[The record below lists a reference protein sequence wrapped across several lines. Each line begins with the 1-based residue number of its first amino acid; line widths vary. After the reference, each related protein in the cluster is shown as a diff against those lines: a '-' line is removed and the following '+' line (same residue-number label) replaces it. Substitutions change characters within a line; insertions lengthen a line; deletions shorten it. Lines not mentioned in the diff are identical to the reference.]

1 MSSKSRSI
9 PHFISNPKPKLK
21 HSLLLGSSSPRRQF
35 LMKELGYSFSL
46 GFPEGDESFSPEME
60 VTKVPLYLAQKKAS
74 TFKAKINQE
83 IVMTADT
90 VVILGNTILN
100 KPVDRENAIQ
110 MLTELSGQ
118 THLVIT
124 AVCLLSADKTEYFDE
139 RTEVTF
145 RKLTQSQIEK
155 YVDTCKPLDKAGS
168 YGAQE
173 CLPRGMNP
181 CSEEEINFLKKV
193 NKLDLIAKS
202 LTRSTSQDG
211 LLAIERINGSYF
223 NVMGLPIHK
232 VHERLQAF

>member
-1 MSSKSRSI
+1 
-9 PHFISNPKPKLK
+9 
-21 HSLLLGSSSPRRQF
+21 
-35 LMKELGYSFSL
+35 MKELGYSFAL
-46 GFPEGDESFSPEME
+46 GSPEGDESFSPEME
-60 VTKVPLYLAQKKAS
+60 VTQVPRYLAQKKAS
-74 TFKAKINQE
+74 TFRTRINQE

-100 KPVDRENAIQ
+100 KPVDRDDAIR

-124 AVCLLSADKTEYFDE
+124 SVCLLSASKTECFDD

-145 RKLTQSQIEK
+145 NKLTRSQIEA

-173 CLPRGMNP
+173 CLPPGVNP
-181 CSEEEINFLKKV
+181 CSEEENNFLKKI
-193 NKLDLIAKS
+193 KRLDLITKS
-202 LTRSTSQDG
+202 LTSSTSQAG
-211 LLAIERINGSYF
+211 LLAIEKIRGSYF

-232 VHERLQAF
+232 VHEHLQAF

>member
-1 MSSKSRSI
+1 MELQHPLI
-9 PHFISNPKPKLK
+9 LA
-21 HSLLLGSSSPRRQF
+21 SSSPRRQF

-46 GFPEGDESFSPEME
+46 GLPEGDESFPLEME
-60 VTKVPLYLAQKKAS
+60 VTQVPLYLAQKKAS
-74 TFKAKINQE
+74 TFRTKINQE

-100 KPVDRENAIQ
+100 KPADREDAIR

-124 AVCLLSADKTEYFDE
+124 AVCLLSADKTECFDD

-145 RKLTQSQIEK
+145 NKLTHSQIEA

-173 CLPRGMNP
+173 CLPHGVNP
-181 CSEEEINFLKKV
+181 CSEEEIKFLKKI
-193 NKLDLIAKS
+193 NRLDLITKS
-202 LTRSTSQDG
+202 LTSSTSQAG
-211 LLAIERINGSYF
+211 LLAIRKIEGSYF

-232 VHERLQAF
+232 VCEHLRVF